1 MNIPIKKILFVF
13 VIFVSFFVF
22 ADNVSGQRFY
32 LGPQLGI
39 SAQKPTLPAI
49 EFSTDTSFLYGFR
62 AGVKVLFFAVELNY
76 FQAAHNM
83 ELKELVTFAWG
94 GREID
99 YNYLGVNGK
108 LFLPILILH
117 PYLTAGYGY
126 YSADIFEVAKDTD
139 RGFNLGL
146 GLELQLGKSFS
157 LLAEGKYHH
166 AKLSIDEEELKIRDY
181 TIAGGFNFYF

>member
-1 MNIPIKKILFVF
+1 MNTPIKKLFVTF
-13 VIFVSFFVF
+13 IVFVSFFVF
-22 ADNVSGQRFY
+22 ADNVSGQRFF
-32 LGPQLGI
+32 LGPQLGSSI
-39 SAQKPTLPAI
+39 QKPSLTDI
-49 EFSTDTSFLYGFR
+49 EFSTDTTFLYGFR
-62 AGVKVLFFAVELNY
+62 AGVKLLFFAVELNY

-99 YNYLGVNGK
+99 YNYFGLNGK

-117 PYLTAGYGY
+117 PYLTVGYGY
-126 YSADIFEVAKDTD
+126 YSADIFDVAKDTD

-166 AKLSIDEEELKIRDY
+166 AKLSIDEKELKIRDY

>member
-1 MNIPIKKILFVF
+1 MNTPINKLFVTF
-13 VIFVSFFVF
+13 VVFVSFFVF

-32 LGPQLGI
+32 LGPQLGS
-39 SAQKPTLPAI
+39 SAQKPSLLDI
-49 EFSTDTSFLYGFR
+49 EFSTDTTFLYGFR
-62 AGVKVLFFAVELNY
+62 AGVKILFFAVELNY

-99 YNYLGVNGK
+99 YNYLGLNGK

-117 PYLTAGYGY
+117 PYLTVGYGY
-126 YSADIFEVAKDTD
+126 YSADIFDVAKGTD

-157 LLAEGKYHH
+157 LLAEGKYHY
-166 AKLSIDEEELKIRDY
+166 AKLNIDEEELKISDY

>member
-1 MNIPIKKILFVF
+1 MNMPIKKIFVTF
-13 VIFVSFFVF
+13 VVFVSFFVF
-22 ADNVSGQRFY
+22 TDNVSGQRFY

-39 SAQKPTLPAI
+39 SFQTPSLLDI
-49 EFSTDTSFLYGFR
+49 EFSTDTTFLYGFR
-62 AGVKVLFFAVELNY
+62 AGVTILFFAVELNY

-83 ELKELVTFAWG
+83 ELKELVTFEWG

-99 YNYLGVNGK
+99 YNYLGLNGK
-108 LFLPILILH
+108 LFLPVWILH
-117 PYLTAGYGY
+117 PYLTVGYGY
-126 YSADIFEVAKDTD
+126 YSADIFDVAKDTD

-166 AKLSIDEEELKIRDY
+166 AKLNIDEEELKISNY